1 MVLMY
6 FCVCV
11 ECSSCVGNGNR
22 QGRCGRFWIQ
32 KHLRKQYAKVCIC
45 MHIRNK
51 YVILKAK
58 DTVPLLV
65 PGNLPTPETVV
76 VEKVFACWC
85 LGDGCYCCNGDK
97 GAAGITVSF
106 MTLIEKSLHRVF
118 VHNNN
123 TGDAMPSY
131 GWGSRAVIFSATTR
145 PSRTGTRA

>member
-1 MVLMY
+1 M
-6 FCVCV
+6 C
-11 ECSSCVGNGNR
+11 GNR
-22 QGRCGRFWIQ
+22 
-32 KHLRKQYAKVCIC
+32 
-45 MHIRNK
+45 

-76 VEKVFACWC
+76 VEKVFACC
-85 LGDGCYCCNGDK
+85 CFGDGCYCCNGDK
-97 GAAGITVSF
+97 GAVAAASAAGITVSF
-106 MTLIEKSLHRVF
+106 MTLIEKGLHRIF